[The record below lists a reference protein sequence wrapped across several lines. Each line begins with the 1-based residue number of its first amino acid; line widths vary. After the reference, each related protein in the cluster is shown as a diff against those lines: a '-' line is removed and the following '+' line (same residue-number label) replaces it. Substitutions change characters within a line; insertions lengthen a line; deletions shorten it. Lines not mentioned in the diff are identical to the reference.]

1 MEKGFEIKCLDH
13 GYVRFI
19 DSMGTDEDVIEGA
32 RMSTNRGF
40 EGWDK
45 DFKLL
50 EYLYKNGHMSPFE
63 LCELHLEIK
72 CPIFAARQVQRHRTF
87 KFNEHSARYS
97 EMIDEYYLPAL
108 DELTLQSKSNKQSSA
123 DPMPP
128 DEAFVAQ
135 QMLLEDQGILATDYK
150 KLLGSGLAREVARI
164 NNPVSQYTKFR
175 MSGNLRNWLHFL
187 SLRKPSNAQS
197 QTRAFAD
204 AAGQI
209 IQTLWPRTYSLF
221 EEHTLYGAKLSRTEK
236 QWIVDNFNVFDI
248 KSAIGKESWA
258 EFCKIIIKLGG
269 TPID

>member
-19 DSMGTDEDVIEGA
+19 ESMGTDEGIIEGA

-45 DFKLL
+45 DAKLL

-72 CPIFAARQVQRHRTF
+72 CPIFAARQIQRHRSF
-87 KFNEHSARYS
+87 KYNEHSARYS
-97 EMIDEYYLPAL
+97 EMLDEFYLPAL
-108 DELTLQSKSNKQSSA
+108 NELTLQSKSNKQSSA
-123 DPMPP
+123 EPMNEYHAEMIQ
-128 DEAFVAQ
+128 DE
-135 QMLLEDQGILATDYK
+135 MHDDQFRLSTGYSSYL
-150 KLLGSGLAREVARI
+150 KLGLAREVARI

-209 IQTLWPRTYSLF
+209 IQSLWPRTYALF

-236 QWIVDNFNVFDI
+236 QWIVDNFNAFDI
-248 KSAIGKESWA
+248 KSAFSEKAWS
-258 EFCKIIIKLGG
+258 EFCKIIVKLGG